1 MAPFIME
8 VIYSDRTN
16 YVQTKFGSPDGGM
29 NITESSQGNTPTA
42 MVNEI
47 AVVKGGRERE
57 REGGGNINICRRCVY
72 PEGTQRGNSR
82 NSKTMKPHYTGIRI

>member
-29 NITESSQGNTPTA
+29 HITESSQGNTPTA

-47 AVVKGGRERE
+47 AVIKGGGERGEKTLTSADDVFIRREHKE
-57 REGGGNINICRRCVY
+57 EVQ
-72 PEGTQRGNSR
+72 ETVKQ
-82 NSKTMKPHYTGIRI
+82 

>member
-1 MAPFIME
+1 MD

-16 YVQTKFGSPDGGM
+16 YVQTKSGSPDGVM
-29 NITESSQGNTPTA
+29 HIMESSQGNTPTA

-47 AVVKGGRERE
+47 AVVKGEGERE
-57 REGGGNINICRRCVY
+57 RNINICRRCVY
-72 PEGTQRGNSR
+72 REGTQRGNSR